1 MEHYVGDYVVIDIS
15 NGFDKQKIEDA
26 KNIFLDNLPGKIVD
40 STEEVEENFQK
51 ITIKKEIPFQGKYQK
66 TGKEYEAYFL
76 MEIEKNQIKLI
87 VNISSDFDSNG
98 KVRENLIQKIKDIF

>member
-1 MEHYVGDYVVIDIS
+1 MERMEHYVGDYVVIDIS

-51 ITIKKEIPFQGKYQK
+51 KKECQ
-66 TGKEYEAYFL
+66 L
-76 MEIEKNQIKLI
+76 C
-87 VNISSDFDSNG
+87 
-98 KVRENLIQKIKDIF
+98 